1 VGLLS
6 LLFSNPGVF
15 IALVVLLLYSV
26 IAHEVAHGWV
36 AYLFGDDTARRY
48 GRLTLNPASHID
60 LIGALMLFIVGFG
73 WAKPVPVNYYNL
85 KNSRFAIMSVALAG
99 CTTNILIAVSAFF
112 YCSLKR

>member
-1 VGLLS
+1 M
-6 LLFSNPGVF
+6 F

-60 LIGALMLFIVGFG
+60 VVATVLIVNNNINNNLGY
-73 WAKPVPVNYYNL
+73 KPD
-85 KNSRFAIMSVALAG
+85 
-99 CTTNILIAVSAFF
+99 
-112 YCSLKR
+112 CSLIYS